1 MTTTQT
7 QTTKNRHGFTLVELL
22 VVISII
28 GMLAAL
34 LMPAIQAARETA
46 RRVQCTSNQ
55 RQVAL
60 ALQTYEH
67 TKGAFPALRAPL
79 RPSLHYKRNNLS
91 QTQTSVERGRGD
103 NIDLTW
109 VAFILPYIEQSPA
122 WARITSANIDYESF
136 GALYDLTLPIMQC
149 RSSGVNSSESRIS
162 FVANAGPINI
172 WGGPAENSVDTE
184 FGWREQM
191 GAPVHNERDAKK
203 YTIFFDHFAWVGR
216 WDDNLALDRQ
226 NPYTNGPLFTNLCK
240 TKITLDN
247 IASMDGTSMTILV
260 SENEDAGQWIWSWG
274 EYNAGQPYA
283 NLPCACN
290 LHPADSVAT
299 GSMIEN
305 AVGFCY
311 PNRFLTTSDPGY
323 NPDIYEQPYY
333 EPAYLPNGNPN
344 GGLDNTL
351 GPMFI
356 NEGRRS
362 TGYID
367 ISRGRQRTTRPSSGH
382 PGVVV
387 AAFCDG
393 SVRPLKDDMDRT
405 TFVRLARPSSGA
417 ILNPKEL
424 FD

>member
-1 MTTTQT
+1 MKTTRKA
-7 QTTKNRHGFTLVELL
+7 TKNRHGFTLVELL

-46 RRVQCTSNQ
+46 RRIQCTSNQ

-79 RPSLHYKRNNLS
+79 KPALHYKRNNLS
-91 QTQTSVERGRGD
+91 QTSVEIGRGD

-109 VAFILPYIEQSPA
+109 VAFILPYMEQSPA
-122 WARITSANIDYESF
+122 WARISSASIDFESF
-136 GALYDLTLPIMQC
+136 GTLYDLTLPIMQC
-149 RSSGVNSSESRIS
+149 RSSGANSSESRIS
-162 FVANAGPINI
+162 IVANAGPINT
-172 WGGPAENSVDTE
+172 WGGHLTGNVDTE

-203 YTIFFDHFAWVGR
+203 YTIFFDHLAWVGR
-216 WDDNLALDRQ
+216 WDDNYTLDRQ

-247 IASMDGTSMTILV
+247 ITSMDGTSLTILI
-260 SENEDAGQWIWSWG
+260 SENEDAGQWIWPWSDSWS
-274 EYNAGQPYA
+274 ATPYE
-283 NLPCACN
+283 NFPCTCN
-290 LHPADSVAT
+290 LHPSGGAST

-311 PNRFLTTSDPGY
+311 PNKFLASTSDPGY

-333 EPAYLPNGNPN
+333 EPVYLANGNQN
-344 GGLDNTL
+344 GGTGDVI

-393 SVRPLKDDMDRT
+393 SVRPLKDDMDKT
-405 TFVRLARPSSGA
+405 TFVRLARPGSGA
-417 ILNPKEL
+417 ILNPKDL

>member
-1 MTTTQT
+1 MK
-7 QTTKNRHGFTLVELL
+7 TTKNRHGFTLVELL

-46 RRVQCTSNQ
+46 RRVQCTNNQ
-55 RQVAL
+55 KQVAL
-60 ALQTYEH
+60 ALQMYDH

-79 RPSLHYKRNNLS
+79 RPNLHNDNRGVAGQTL
-91 QTQTSVERGRGD
+91 TQTVDEQNRGD
-103 NIDLTW
+103 NIELTW
-109 VAFILPYIEQSPA
+109 VAFLLPFVEQTTA
-122 WARITSANIDYESF
+122 WAKINSASIDYESF

-149 RSSGVNSSESRIS
+149 RSSGVNASESRIS
-162 FVANAGPINI
+162 FVANAGPINT
-172 WGGPAENSVDTE
+172 WAGHLDTNIDRE
-184 FGWREQM
+184 FGW
-191 GAPVHNERDAKK
+191 GTATPLHNKRDEKK
-203 YTIFFDHFAWVGR
+203 YTLFFDHLAWVGL
-216 WDDNLALDRQ
+216 WNDTPN
-226 NPYTNGPLFTNLCK
+226 NPTVIADMCK
-240 TKITLDN
+240 TKMKMEDLV
-247 IASMDGTSMTILV
+247 AMDGTSMTILI

-274 EYNAGQPYA
+274 PAWSTGQPFQ

-290 LHPADSVAT
+290 VHPSGREAT
-299 GSMIEN
+299 GQMIEA

-311 PNRFLTTSDPGY
+311 PRVLE
-323 NPDIYEQPYY
+323 DIYSGSEIIEKERPYY
-333 EPAYLPNGNPN
+333 EPAYQANGNQN
-344 GGLDNTL
+344 GGANNTL

-367 ISRGRQRTTRPSSGH
+367 ASAGKQRTTRPSSGH

-393 SVRPLKDDMDRT
+393 GVRPLKDDMNRT
-405 TFVRLARPSSGA
+405 TFVRLCRPSSGA